1 MDKFEKMYQWRK
13 NRYEFK
19 RRLPKKIRNDN
30 AKGIYYNV
38 DVAVRTDNGGLF
50 KIYENAPAILSFIG
64 HEPIA
69 YWRRAIAS
77 YQMELPLDKTA

>member
-38 DVAVRTDNGGLF
+38 D
-50 KIYENAPAILSFIG
+50 EIG
-64 HEPIA
+64 
-69 YWRRAIAS
+69 RAHV
-77 YQMELPLDKTA
+77 